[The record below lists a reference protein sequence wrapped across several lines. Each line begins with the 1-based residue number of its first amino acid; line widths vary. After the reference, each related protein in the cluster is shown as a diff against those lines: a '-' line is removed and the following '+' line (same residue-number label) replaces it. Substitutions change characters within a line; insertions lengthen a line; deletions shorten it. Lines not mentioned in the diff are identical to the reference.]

1 METQL
6 KGKDREAIQNH
17 LVNGIPMERKPVQ
30 KLTPEE
36 EKSYDWQR
44 NPHWKMPDFKFGRQ
58 FYFGGMKKFLK
69 IPISNPYR
77 VIVEP
82 NPPR

>member
-1 METQL
+1 MS
-6 KGKDREAIQNH
+6 KKAS
-17 LVNGIPMERKPVQ
+17 V

-36 EKSYDWQR
+36 EKSYDWNRKPQ
-44 NPHWKMPDFKFGRQ
+44 WTCPDFKFGRQ
-58 FYFGGMKKFLK
+58 FYFGGMRKPLK
-69 IPISNPYR
+69 VPISNPYR

>member
-1 METQL
+1 MMNL
-6 KGKDREAIQNH
+6 LIND
-17 LVNGIPMERKPVQ
+17 IPMERKPTV

-36 EKSYDWQR
+36 EKSYDWNR
-44 NPHWKMPDFKFGRQ
+44 NPNWKMPDFKVGRQ
-58 FYFGGMKKFLK
+58 FYFGGMKKGLK
-69 IPISNPYR
+69 VPISNPYR